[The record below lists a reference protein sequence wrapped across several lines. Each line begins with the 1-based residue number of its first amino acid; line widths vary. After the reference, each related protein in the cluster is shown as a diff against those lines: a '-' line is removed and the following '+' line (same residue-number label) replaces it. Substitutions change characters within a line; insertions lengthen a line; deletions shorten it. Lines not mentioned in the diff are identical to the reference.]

1 MIRSEAEVRENL
13 EWLKSQC
20 VHFKE
25 DEGDRVVRQLEVLL
39 WVLGHER
46 AEAAAI
52 AEMIWLGARSIRH
65 DSPRGYS

>member
-1 MIRSEAEVRENL
+1 MIRSEAEVKENL

-25 DEGDRVVRQLEVLL
+25 DESDRVVRQLEVLL

-46 AEAAAI
+46 AEAATM
-52 AEMIWLGARSIRH
+52 AETIWQDTRSMRRH
-65 DSPRGYS
+65 SPQDYS

>member
-1 MIRSEAEVRENL
+1 LRSEAEVRENL

-46 AEAAAI
+46 EQATTLATTIWQEA
-52 AEMIWLGARSIRH
+52 RTTRH
-65 DSPRGYS
+65 HSPRDYS